1 MRNLIWNHSSII
13 TWISGMNSGFVVS
26 KRYIDWYDFRN
37 LYLQKVYC
45 LVWYQGPVFLES
57 ISPGMISGSCMFRKC
72 IAWYDFRVLNSK
84 KVYCLVW
91 FQDPLSSESINLSP
105 WPCISLVSVL
115 ECVSTPPGD
124 FLQIWYLQPKWLSQ
138 QVPPRNSVLGAG
150 LNAPIS
156 FSSTWNLGEF
166 LEI

>member
-1 MRNLIWNHSSII
+1 MIPGS
-13 TWISGMNSGFVVS
+13 
-26 KRYIDWYDFRN
+26 
-37 LYLQKVYC
+37 C
-45 LVWYQGPVFLES
+45 FLES
-57 ISPGMISGSCMFRKC
+57 ILPCMISESCMFRKC

-124 FLQIWYLQPKWLSQ
+124 FFANMVSPAKMTITASTASKFCARSRSECSDIFFLDLESMWIPGNIEPWSECQPEGSRLRSAKS
-138 QVPPRNSVLGAG
+138 NSVLGPGAK
-150 LNAPIS
+150 LRNANCLS
-156 FSSTWNLGEF
+156 VVESSAQ
-166 LEI
+166 